1 MRFRLKPIVSSTEN
15 VISWLIKKQF
25 LKLEEK
31 KKKKKKVIIS
41 ATLRMVNDNQT
52 HSITMQVSTLLVIVH
67 ACY

>member
-15 VISWLIKKQF
+15 VVPWLIKKQF
-25 LKLEEK
+25 LKLE
-31 KKKKKKVIIS
+31 KKKVIIS

-52 HSITMQVSTLLVIVH
+52 HSITMQVSTLIVIGY

>member
-1 MRFRLKPIVSSTEN
+1 MRIRLKTIVSKKEN
-15 VISWLIKKQF
+15 VISRLIKKKF
-25 LKLEEK
+25 LKLEKK

-52 HSITMQVSTLLVIVH
+52 HSITMQVSTLLVIGH

>member
-25 LKLEEK
+25 LKLE
-31 KKKKKKVIIS
+31 KKKKKKVII
-41 ATLRMVNDNQT
+41 RMVNDNQT
-52 HSITMQVSTLLVIVH
+52 HSITMQVSTLLVIGH